1 MATVVTRT
9 IGTASRD
16 YSTLQSWEDAAP
28 SNLVTSDQVWRGECY
43 ADTEFTAALTVSGST
58 VDSTRYKELTVAA
71 GESFADH
78 ADKLTN
84 ALRYNAS
91 NGAALRSTTA
101 WGTALTVS
109 ENYFRMSRLQVY
121 QDSNNGNGV
130 TLNNSNAT
138 VSDVIIESRG
148 GRPLMLQSSST
159 LTNALVVGRK
169 SSLSEVADIWNGCT
183 VTNCT
188 FAVPSDLTAA
198 TRVIKRSYWSGNAF
212 VNCGFFG
219 GTDAVSSATG
229 ATFTNCYTND
239 STSIP
244 SGCTT
249 VAYDTSTGSGFENT
263 TNGTHDYRIKSTS
276 ALKDA
281 GTSTGAP
288 STDIVGTTRPQG
300 GSYDVGVWEFAAGG
314 GGYSLTVTAGGY
326 TTSGNNVVLTAAR
339 VVQALAGSYAI
350 TGNNATLSSS
360 VLLSAL
366 AGSYAYTG
374 SDVGLTASRQLA
386 VTAGSYAITGNVAG
400 LNAARLLTATPG
412 AYSISGNSVILTY
425 NTVGS
430 YALNVTAGSYSIT
443 GNDVALTAGRTLAV
457 TPGAYAIT
465 GSDVV
470 LTYGVMHTLNVTPG
484 AYAITGYSAML
495 AKASTLQAL
504 AGAYAYT
511 GRNVV
516 LTYSGLADGV
526 VDEVLLLSRITPEV
540 QLLAELTQSVVLQS
554 RIPD

>member
-101 WGTALTVS
+101 WGTAFTVS

-198 TRVIKRSYWSGNAF
+198 TRVIKRSYWSGNTF

-249 VAYDTSTGSGFENT
+249 VAYDTSTGSGFESI

-276 ALKDA
+276 ALIDA

-288 STDIVGTTRPQG
+288 SVDIVGTTRPQG
-300 GSYDVGVWEFAAGG
+300 GLYDVGAWEYAAGG
-314 GGYSLTVTAGGY
+314 GGQTVAIGQSSETDTAQAVTA
-326 TTSGNNVVLTAAR
+326 TVSSITAIGQASETDAA
-339 VVQALAGSYAI
+339 QALAARLSRAI
-350 TGNNATLSSS
+350 GQAFETDTAH
-360 VLLSAL
+360 AL
-366 AGSYAYTG
+366 AAAQRKALGQAAETDTAQAFATVQRKAVGQAIETDSAQPIAYSAPGTIGQVLETDAAQPIVAKQARAIGQASETG
-374 SDVGLTASRQLA
+374 FAQPI
-386 VTAGSYAITGNVAG
+386 TAGTGIAVAIGMALEIDTAGAFVAPLLVAIG
-400 LNAARLLTATPG
+400 QALEVDAARAMTSIGGDVSIDPAT
-412 AYSISGNSVILTY
+412 IRR
-425 NTVGS
+425 
-430 YALNVTAGSYSIT
+430 
-443 GNDVALTAGRTLAV
+443 VARS
-457 TPGAYAIT
+457 P
-465 GSDVV
+465 
-470 LTYGVMHTLNVTPG
+470 
-484 AYAITGYSAML
+484 
-495 AKASTLQAL
+495 AL
-504 AGAYAYT
+504 ARLARSPAMVRST
-511 GRNVV
+511 N
-516 LTYSGLADGV
+516 GL
-526 VDEVLLLSRITPEV
+526 
-540 QLLAELTQSVVLQS
+540 
-554 RIPD
+554 